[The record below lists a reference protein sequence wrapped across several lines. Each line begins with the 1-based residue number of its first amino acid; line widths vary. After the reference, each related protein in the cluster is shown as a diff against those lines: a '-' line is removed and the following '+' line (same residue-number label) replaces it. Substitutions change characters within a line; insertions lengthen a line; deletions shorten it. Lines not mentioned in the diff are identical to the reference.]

1 MIVIRFQRC
10 KSIFTIISGRNSMYE
25 ARGEFKRVASNDVG
39 KTGQICRWFLEN
51 VSIPTRHKHKVI
63 RIFNNMESSEDR
75 EDLMDDIYGTVQVL
89 SLPRNA
95 MGILINRYSDYL
107 TPKEEVSKCKNC
119 LHCCKNKPNL

>member
-1 MIVIRFQRC
+1 
-10 KSIFTIISGRNSMYE
+10 MYE

-39 KTGQICRWFLEN
+39 KTGQICRCFLEN